1 MYVMYRVAY
10 APGPQDPPDRDRTLR
25 DFTAVTGREAEK
37 AAREWAVNRNQ
48 MRPRELREQW
58 PWVLERWNG
67 QLRDWEQINAIP

>member
-10 APGPQDPPDRDRTLR
+10 APAPQDAPDRDRTLR
-25 DFTAVTGREAEK
+25 DFTAVTCREAEK
-37 AAREWAVNRNQ
+37 AAREWATSRNQ

>member
-10 APGPQDPPDRDRTLR
+10 APAPQDAPDRDRTLR
-25 DFTAVTGREAEK
+25 DFTAVTCREAEK
-37 AAREWAVNRNQ
+37 AAREWATSRNQ

-67 QLRDWEQINAIP
+67 RTRDWEQVNAIP